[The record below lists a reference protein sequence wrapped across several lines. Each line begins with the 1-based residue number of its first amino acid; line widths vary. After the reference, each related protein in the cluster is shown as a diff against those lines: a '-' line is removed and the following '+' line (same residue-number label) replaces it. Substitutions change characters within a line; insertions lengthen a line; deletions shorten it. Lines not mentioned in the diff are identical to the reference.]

1 VTPDTAAEPRKG
13 FDPLRAMYNWVM
25 RLAGGKH
32 AVPAMA
38 AVSFAES
45 SFFPIPPDVM
55 LGPMVLARPDRA
67 YFYAFV
73 CTAASVLGGFAG
85 YAIGYYAQPLGEWL
99 LRVLGHGEG
108 IDTYRA
114 WFDQYGLWVI
124 LGKGVTP
131 IPYKVVTIAAGLAK
145 YSLFTFLWAS
155 VLTRGIRFFIVA
167 WVLKRFGPKILEVVE
182 RRLAMVTMGLVAVI
196 VIGFVLLKLIPH

>member
-1 VTPDTAAEPRKG
+1 
-13 FDPLRAMYNWVM
+13 M

-108 IDTYRA
+108 IDTYRT

-155 VLTRGIRFFIVA
+155 ILTRGIRFFIVA

-182 RRLAMVTMGLVAVI
+182 RRLAMVTMGLVVLI
-196 VIGFVLLKLIPH
+196 VVGFVLLKLIPH

>member
-1 VTPDTAAEPRKG
+1 LSHETAAEPRKR

-108 IDTYRA
+108 IDTYRT

-155 VLTRGIRFFIVA
+155 ILTRGIRFFIVA

-182 RRLAMVTMGLVAVI
+182 RRLAMVTMGLVVLI
-196 VIGFVLLKLIPH
+196 VVGFVLLKLIPH